1 MAGPGVWIEVP
12 WDTCKVTPTLEHTK
26 EKIFQIGKIF
36 SPTPWP
42 RISIEKMVHPAEE
55 HAELGGHGQICRW
68 KYLTYVY
75 QQPSFCCRHHVKKR
89 VECKLKAY

>member
-68 KYLTYVY
+68 KYLFLPHAGEGGEQT
-75 QQPSFCCRHHVKKR
+75 KK
-89 VECKLKAY
+89 KP